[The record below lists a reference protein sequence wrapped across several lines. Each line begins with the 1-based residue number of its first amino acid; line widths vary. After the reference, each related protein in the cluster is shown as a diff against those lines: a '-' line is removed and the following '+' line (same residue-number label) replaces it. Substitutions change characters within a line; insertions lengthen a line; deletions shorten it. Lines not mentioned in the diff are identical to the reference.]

1 MERSKTK
8 CPAWLIALLWLA
20 GCVHLQAQ
28 NKYDVLARMLQPYG
42 ALFYS
47 KSPIKALQADVVL
60 REGPATVANFMN
72 QPVRICFQIPDK
84 LRIETLDPS
93 HPAIFCRSGQRIWIY
108 PRELAEQIAPG
119 GGSSS
124 DPAAR
129 IPDFRIP
136 FRDNQIPLLPVLF
149 QVIRF
154 EPVSDSNDK
163 PAWALD
169 FRPSPELLRQASEE
183 WSMTAVVDQH
193 DFKLRR
199 LHIQGRAWTG
209 TFDVLESRF
218 VHELP
223 PETWEPAPEFAA
235 NTREIPPALFG
246 SALEK
251 LSAITFAR

>member
-1 MERSKTK
+1 MDRPKTK
-8 CPAWLIALLWLA
+8 CLAWLIALLWLA
-20 GCVHLQAQ
+20 GCAHLQAQ
-28 NKYDVLARMLQPYG
+28 NKYDVLARMLQPFG

-47 KSPIKALQADVVL
+47 KSPVKALQADVVL
-60 REGPATVANFMN
+60 REGPATVANFVN

-108 PRELAEQIAPG
+108 PRELAEQVAPEG
-119 GGSSS
+119 GPRA

-136 FRDNQIPLLPVLF
+136 FHDNQIPLLPALF
-149 QVIRF
+149 QVTRF
-154 EPVSDSNDK
+154 ESTSDSNGK

-183 WSMTAVVDQH
+183 WSITAIIDQH

-199 LHIQGRAWTG
+199 LQIQGRAWTG
-209 TFDVLESRF
+209 TFDILESRF
-218 VHELP
+218 VHDLS

-235 NTREIPPALFG
+235 STMEIPPALFG
-246 SALEK
+246 SALERI
-251 LSAITFAR
+251 SAITFAR